1 MRYKAQQGRQIFLDK
16 LNLIIANNLKQVR
29 NERKLSL
36 DKVADLTG
44 VSKSMLGQIERGESN
59 PTISTCWK
67 IANGL
72 KISFTDLINPHKS
85 DIVVLSKKEVEPL
98 IEDDGRYKLY
108 PFFPYED
115 GRRFEMYSIDIE
127 KDGHLNAEAHREGTE
142 EYLTVFQG
150 EVTVRV
156 NDEEYI
162 INKGDSIKFKAD
174 KPHGYCNSGNEL
186 AMISMVIYYSF

>member
-1 MRYKAQQGRQIFLDK
+1 LDN
-16 LNLIIANNLKQVR
+16 LNLIIANNLKQIR
-29 NERKLSL
+29 DERKLSL
-36 DKVADLTG
+36 DKVADLTD

-85 DIVVLSKKEVEPL
+85 DIVVLCKKEVEPL
-98 IEDDGRYKLY
+98 IEDDGKYKLY
-108 PFFPYED
+108 PFFPYAD
-115 GRRFEMYSIDIE
+115 GRRFEIYSIDIE
-127 KDGHLNAEAHREGTE
+127 KDGHLNADAHREGTE

-150 EVTVRV
+150 EVTVKV

-174 KPHGYCNSGNEL
+174 KPHGYCNSGDEL
-186 AMISMVIYYSF
+186 AMMSMVIYYSL

>member
-1 MRYKAQQGRQIFLDK
+1 MDN
-16 LNLIIANNLKQVR
+16 LNLIIANNLKQIR
-29 NERKLSL
+29 DERKLSL
-36 DKVADLTG
+36 DKVADLTS

-59 PTISTCWK
+59 PTISTVWK

-72 KISFTDLINPHKS
+72 KISFTDLINTHQS
-85 DIVVLSKKEVEPL
+85 DIVVLSKREVEPL

-127 KDGHLNAEAHREGTE
+127 EGGHLNAEAHREATE
-142 EYLTVFQG
+142 EFLIVFQG
-150 EVTVRV
+150 KVIVRV

-162 INKGDSIKFKAD
+162 INEGDSIRFKAD
-174 KPHGYCNSGNEL
+174 KPHGYCNSGDKL
-186 AMISMVIYYSF
+186 AKISMIIYYPI